1 MPNGLYFMA
10 VFFPFLLS
18 FLQRLISEVTER
30 ISIKLG
36 THIHANVD
44 VLFTSRS
51 AIFLRHTIAQGGV
64 LMPIIVAGDAPFL
77 LKFICAESDPPPFEH
92 NDFDQYRLIVP
103 QPS

>member
-44 VLFTSRS
+44 VLFTLPLGNFSSSYDSPGRCS
-51 AIFLRHTIAQGGV
+51 DANNRCWGRPFPPEIYLR
-64 LMPIIVAGDAPFL
+64 
-77 LKFICAESDPPPFEH
+77 
-92 NDFDQYRLIVP
+92 
-103 QPS
+103 